1 VSVAGDRVNAT
12 HADRMEETVSRIP
25 TQRLVAATMGC
36 AMSLAACGSADPAT
50 DAATDTRVATSATV
64 AADTTEPSPTVAST
78 DPLAPTSTEV
88 AVDDSWRDDA
98 AVLCTDVGSVMMGM
112 APPSSPDDV
121 ARYVRD
127 HARVRDL
134 VVAADIEY
142 PAELTEDPYDVP
154 SLVDAVDDYM
164 TLALEQLEAGN
175 VDGDEYSDTALGSA
189 DFVRDLTFQIGT
201 VYTIA
206 GVRCGLGDP
215 ARTAQAALNVPIF
228 SAFQVSTGFDS
239 VWVSDRANKQVH
251 RVDPGTGEVVATIDV
266 GAIPVRLQPADGR
279 MVVRTADD
287 YQFIDP
293 ALNTVVATLPKTEV
307 GPAANRAWAV
317 DGALWICDGQRLHRY
332 DPTTLQPIAAIEL
345 GFDCGNVHATDDL
358 VIPWTYNEDAGESG
372 TSTAALVDPA
382 TNSVTGT
389 IALPVDVGK
398 PTVIGDNVF
407 FPAIE
412 GSTSVVIDRVS
423 GAITSTPDIGR
434 PYVHSSDSAYD
445 GTHLYVIVEGRD
457 IAVVDPATFEIV
469 DTIKPMDLDPPLG
482 VQVNALALGPDA
494 LWVVND
500 QSSILQRFD
509 T

>member
-1 VSVAGDRVNAT
+1 
-12 HADRMEETVSRIP
+12 MSRAP
-25 TQRLVAATMGC
+25 TRRLGAIALCC
-36 AMSLAACGSADPAT
+36 ALALAACSSADSTTESAPEAPL
-50 DAATDTRVATSATV
+50 ATSATV
-64 AADTTEPSPTVAST
+64 AADTTQTSTAVTST
-78 DPLAPTSTEV
+78 DAPTGPTEP

-98 AVLCTDVGSVMMGM
+98 AALCTDVGSVMMGI

-127 HARVRDL
+127 HSRVRDL

-142 PAELTEDPYDVP
+142 PTELTEDPYDVP
-154 SLVDAVDDYM
+154 SLVDDVDKYM
-164 TLALEQLEAGN
+164 TLALEHLEAGN
-175 VDGDEYSDTALGSA
+175 VDGEEYSDTALGSA

-206 GVRCGLGDP
+206 GVRCGLEDP
-215 ARTAQAALNVPIF
+215 ARTADAALNVPIF
-228 SAFQVSTGFDS
+228 NAWQVSTGFDS

-251 RVDPGTGEVVATIDV
+251 RVDPGTGEIEASIDV
-266 GAIPVRLQPADGR
+266 GSVPVRLQPADGR
-279 MVVRTADD
+279 MVVRTADA

-293 ALNTVVATLPKTEV
+293 ALNTVVATLPKPAV

-372 TSTAALVDPA
+372 TSSAALVDPA
-382 TNSVTGT
+382 TNSVKGT

-398 PTVIGDNVF
+398 PTVIDDIVF
-407 FPAIE
+407 FPATE
-412 GSTSVVIDRVS
+412 GSTSVVIDRAT
-423 GAITSTPDIGR
+423 GTITSTPDIGR
-434 PYVHSSDSAYD
+434 SYEHSSDSAYD

-457 IAVVDPATFEIV
+457 IAVIDPATFEIV
-469 DTIKPMDLDPPLG
+469 ETIEPMDLDPPLG
-482 VQVNALALGPDA
+482 IQVNALALGPDA